1 MRAFVLVCAL
11 VLLAGL
17 FAGCTIPHPP
27 CDLDRVAYPAAA
39 HLQGGPLRLGVIDAS
54 QNFPFDLP
62 GALAPTH
69 ATLAV
74 LDDVRWGYIEPEPP
88 QGGAHQYTWD
98 DEVVA
103 LDTRVH
109 AYQQA
114 GFELVIVLRA
124 WNTWA
129 RATAPAG
136 GIAAAAASTP
146 PRPEYLVDYTTWVN
160 ALVER
165 YDADGVDDFQGL
177 VDVNGDGAPDP
188 VRYYQIETEAVDGV
202 WWQGASPDAATAE
215 YIALLRGAATSA
227 RTAFSGVNVI
237 VAGAPAL
244 DLLDDFPTPVELQDV
259 VSNINPAVCGALLSF
274 AQILQAR
281 DAYDIVSV
289 HSVAD
294 YTGLATQSAWIATLA
309 GRPTTVWITGATSAP
324 ALTADPQELR
334 VHPLFPATTG
344 EALWQS
350 LKNPGDSRHQAVE
363 RWYRA
368 EQARL
373 AFKKWVYAAAN
384 GFDVLVIG
392 LEQDRPTLEN
402 PHLGV
407 RDLAFQGLLDQTDGS
422 GPPSARPALPVL
434 ALAQTR
440 LGRYSSVRRVAD
452 LGAGVEAFV
461 FTVRGLPVYTLWYED
476 DVAQGPGEP
485 QGAATVHLSVRAPQM
500 TALTIPTERGQAE
513 PTPTALMPIDGMIT
527 FDLGETPVV
536 LIGDW
541 PPVFLPRLQ
550 GPSARPALVAGSS
563 NP

>member
-11 VLLAGL
+11 ALLAGL
-17 FAGCTIPHPP
+17 LLGCTIPHPP
-27 CDLDRVAYPAAA
+27 CDLSQVAYPAAA
-39 HLQGGPLRLGVIDAS
+39 RLHGGPLRLGVIDAS
-54 QNFPFDLP
+54 RNFPFDLP
-62 GALAPTH
+62 GALALAR

-88 QGGAHQYTWD
+88 QEGAHNYVWD
-98 DEVVA
+98 DEVSA

-136 GIAAAAASTP
+136 GGAAAAASTP
-146 PRPEYLVDYTTWVN
+146 PRPEYLADYNAWVN

-177 VDVNGDGAPDP
+177 VDVNADGAPDP

-202 WWQGASPDAATAE
+202 WWQGSSPTAATAE
-215 YIALLRGAATSA
+215 YVALLGAAAASA
-227 RTAFSGVNVI
+227 RTAFSGVKII

-244 DLLDDFPTPVELQDV
+244 DFLDDFPTSAELQDV
-259 VSNINPAVCGALLSF
+259 VSNINPTVCGALLAF
-274 AQILQAR
+274 AQILRAR

-309 GRPTTVWITGATSAP
+309 GRPTVVWITGATSAP

-334 VHPLFPATTG
+334 VHPLFPSATG

-350 LKNPGDSRHQAVE
+350 LKNPGDARHQMVE

-384 GFDVLVIG
+384 GFDTLVVG

-402 PHLGV
+402 PHLGM
-407 RDLAFQGLLDQTDGS
+407 RDLAFQGLLDQADGS
-422 GPPSARPALPVL
+422 GPPAARPALPTL

-440 LGRYSSVRRVAD
+440 LGGYSSVRRLVD

-461 FTVRGLPVYTLWYED
+461 FTVSGLPVYALWYED
-476 DVAQGPGEP
+476 DAAQGPGEQ
-485 QGAATVHLSVRAPQM
+485 QGATSVKITVRAPQI

-513 PTPTALMPIDGMIT
+513 PTATVLTPVNGVIT
-527 FDLGETPVV
+527 FDLGETPIV

-541 PPVFLPRLQ
+541 PSVFLPRLQ
-550 GPSARPALVAGSS
+550 GPASSAAQT